1 MRKKLIL
8 FSVAALAGAGLTA
21 LARAETQ
28 LPLET
33 VSHVDLTRYVGEW
46 FEIAH
51 TANWFEKKCTG
62 DTTATYRTLPDGR
75 IEVLNACRQSDGT
88 MTESK
93 GTAKVADTQTNA
105 KLKVTFFWPFYG
117 DYWIIGLDPNYRWA
131 VVGEPDRKYLWIL
144 GRDRR
149 MDDGLF
155 NSIVER
161 IKAQG
166 YDLSALIKT
175 QHAASRPSEE
185 RTRPSLSE

>member
-28 LPLET
+28 PPLET

-62 DTTATYRTLPDGR
+62 DTTATYKTLPDGR

-105 KLKVTFFWPFYG
+105 KLKVTFFWPFSGNYWVIDLAP
-117 DYWIIGLDPNYRWA
+117 DYSYAI
-131 VVGEPDRKYLWIL
+131 VGEPGRKYLWIL
-144 GRDRR
+144 SRSAH
-149 MDDGLF
+149 MDDAVYAA
-155 NSIVER
+155 IIER
-161 IKAQG
+161 IRAKG
-166 YDLSALIKT
+166 YDPGKLIKT
-175 QHAASRPSEE
+175 AQR
-185 RTRPSLSE
+185 

>member
-1 MRKKLIL
+1 MGL
-8 FSVAALAGAGLTA
+8 FASGGVERPLQVVPAVDFARYAGKW
-21 LARAETQ
+21 
-28 LPLET
+28 
-33 VSHVDLTRYVGEW
+33 Y
-46 FEIAH
+46 EIARLP
-51 TANWFEKKCTG
+51 NRFQRKCAS
-62 DTTATYRTLPDGR
+62 DTSATYTVRGDGKIAVVNGCRTADGR
-75 IEVLNACRQSDGT
+75 IASAN
-88 MTESK
+88 
-93 GTAKVADTQTNA
+93 GTAQVASKA
-105 KLKVTFFWPFYG
+105 GPSSKLKVTFFWPFYG